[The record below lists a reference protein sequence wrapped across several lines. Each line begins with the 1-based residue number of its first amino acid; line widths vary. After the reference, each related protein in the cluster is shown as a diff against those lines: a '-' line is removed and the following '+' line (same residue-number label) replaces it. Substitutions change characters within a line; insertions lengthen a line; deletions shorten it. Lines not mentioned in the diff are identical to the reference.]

1 MCARASCDVAIDYMR
16 RVREVEVQLRRQACI
31 VTEESIKLE
40 RERLHL
46 DMMLRSLTAH
56 LTVNSRS
63 SAGRTK
69 RPSTAET
76 VIQTTGA
83 ECIIYT
89 WSWFTETKS
98 K

>member
-1 MCARASCDVAIDYMR
+1 M
-16 RVREVEVQLRRQACI
+16 EGTLRRQACT

-46 DMMLRSLTAH
+46 EMMLRSLTAY

-76 VIQTTGA
+76 VIQTDQRSTMHNL
-83 ECIIYT
+83 YLVQLY
-89 WSWFTETKS
+89 
-98 K
+98 